1 MQRVIPI
8 FYSEYGRYIS
18 RFRAVPLY
26 VDALKPVERRLLLSL
41 NQVAKNRFV
50 KSAKVIGHVIG
61 TYHPHGDASAYGT
74 LVDMVKRGMV
84 QGEGNFGVSGLEDDP
99 AAAMRYTEVKSQQ
112 WINDMAFK
120 YCKPEFVPWEDLELD
135 PEPIYLP
142 SPLPI
147 GLIGEGVITGISFY
161 TTTIPRYNYKDLTK
175 RLVWLLEKTVGDLST
190 FNIDGDE
197 PLNPKKFG
205 PIIKPQINNC
215 SIIENEPNAYYKLLL
230 TGETSLRIVPNG
242 DIDSKKKIIHIKGKA
257 PLRHGFN
264 ILTKKCDGIDSKGKT
279 LKIGKIDAK
288 IKDLSKGT
296 TDIAV
301 FPDKPRS
308 QDLNTLAS
316 EVWEVVSPNIN
327 FNCQFCSE
335 DGKLYL
341 LGIDK
346 VLLASYQKW
355 VQAVLRKKAYDCNT
369 LYDKFFD
376 THIIHYIRQL
386 DLQTITSVDDIVN
399 AFVKQSNIPNI
410 NCQKVDLNSGKSH
423 IDNRTIKEEDVRRVC
438 SNKNIRQL
446 IEVAIDFNKIQSDI
460 NNTKKS
466 IKNNDKEC
474 LNELKTLL

>member
-1 MQRVIPI
+1 MHKVIPI

-26 VDALKPVERRLLLSL
+26 ADALKPVERRLLLSL
-41 NQVAKNRFV
+41 NQVAKNKFV

-99 AAAMRYTEVKSQQ
+99 PAAMRYTEVKSQS
-112 WINDMAFK
+112 WINEMAFK

-147 GLIGEGVITGISFY
+147 GLIGEGIITGISFY

-175 RLVWLLEKTVGDLST
+175 RLVWLLEETKGELST
-190 FNIDGDE
+190 FAVDWDT
-197 PLNPKKFG
+197 PLDPKHFG
-205 PIIKPQINNC
+205 PEIRPAISNC
-215 SIIENEPNAYYKLLL
+215 SMIENEPNSFYKLLL
-230 TGETSLRIVPNG
+230 TGEASLRIVPAG
-242 DIDSKKKIIHIKGKA
+242 DIDTKKKIIHIKGKA

-264 ILTKKCDGIDSKGKT
+264 VLTKKCDGIDSKGKST
-279 LKIGKIDAK
+279 KTGKIDAN
-288 IKDLSKGT
+288 IKDLSKAS
-296 TDIAV
+296 TDVAI
-301 FPDKPRS
+301 FPEKPRS
-308 QDLNTLAS
+308 QDLNALAAQ
-316 EVWEVVSPNIN
+316 VWEVVSPNIN

-335 DGKLYL
+335 DGKLFL
-341 LGIDK
+341 LGIYK
-346 VLLASYQKW
+346 ILLASYNKW
-355 VQAVLRKKAYDCNT
+355 VQAVMRKKAHDCNS

-386 DLQTITSVDDIVN
+386 DLKTITSVDDIVT
-399 AFVKQSNIPNI
+399 AFVKQKNIPNI
-410 NCQKVDLNSGKSH
+410 NCQRVDLNSGKSH
-423 IDNRTIKEEDVRRVC
+423 IDNRSITEEDVRRVC
-438 SNKNIRQL
+438 TNKNIRQL
-446 IEVAIDFNKIQSDI
+446 IEVALDFNKIQSDI
-460 NNTKKS
+460 NS
-466 IKNNDKEC
+466 IKTSIATNDIEC